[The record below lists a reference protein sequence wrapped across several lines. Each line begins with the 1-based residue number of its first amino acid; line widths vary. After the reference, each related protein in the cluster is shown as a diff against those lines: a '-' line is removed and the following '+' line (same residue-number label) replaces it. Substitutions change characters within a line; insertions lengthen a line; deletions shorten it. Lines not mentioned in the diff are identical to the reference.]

1 MDDPE
6 RRRSKRRTID
16 AINKKFS
23 IYLPYQDDKKAQ
35 RIAEAFSE
43 CLSILHDSSLLTENP
58 FIYPI
63 SDEFLMEGKYIPK
76 TAFGRNN
83 YYSLNMGTHVT
94 TSYNYYKEA
103 GRLIDATVDDD
114 LFMAVTFYKIGT
126 RLLFVSPIDMHDHRW
141 DKKWKP
147 ETAEERAIMENA
159 FLNFYKSIE
168 AIFGEP
174 NKNRLAFAEK
184 LRTQGIDPEE
194 LVGFK
199 EKERIIDKI
208 YRMSD
213 IRNKKAA
220 HRKSMPHE
228 KRFISYYEFIDLQY
242 LANFLIHT
250 VLNERVK
257 K

>member
-1 MDDPE
+1 
-6 RRRSKRRTID
+6 
-16 AINKKFS
+16 
-23 IYLPYQDDKKAQ
+23 
-35 RIAEAFSE
+35 
-43 CLSILHDSSLLTENP
+43 
-58 FIYPI
+58 
-63 SDEFLMEGKYIPK
+63 
-76 TAFGRNN
+76 
-83 YYSLNMGTHVT
+83 
-94 TSYNYYKEA
+94 
-103 GRLIDATVDDD
+103 
-114 LFMAVTFYKIGT
+114 
-126 RLLFVSPIDMHDHRW
+126 MHDHRW

-168 AIFGEP
+168 VIFGEP

-220 HRKSMPHE
+220 HGKSMPHE